1 MSSEGLKIAGHSVKT
16 RQIESWRVRFDGSNE
31 SSRQSRDEF
40 EIEDAQAVVG
50 YSLTKLS

>member
-1 MSSEGLKIAGHSVKT
+1 MSPEGHEDSGHSVKT

-31 SSRQSRDEF
+31 SSGQSRDEF